1 MFVNNTDPRCSIM
14 YSIKLRKDK
23 QYHVSTTATKE
34 VMELLSGDTQRY
46 SANVSSNKK
55 YTKYNVFSNV

>member
-1 MFVNNTDPRCSIM
+1 MIVNNMDPRCSIM

-23 QYHVSTTATKE
+23 QYHTSTTKITE
-34 VMELLSGDTQRY
+34 EEMELSSGDTQRY

-55 YTKYNVFSNV
+55 YTKYNV